1 MNRKDEQALAA
12 INYTLEHDAR
22 VREQIKEAIER
33 SDRAFLEQ
41 VVVRVIDR
49 LQLKVPD
56 VRGFV
61 DTAYERFRN
70 WF

>member
-1 MNRKDEQALAA
+1 MNHKDEQALAA
-12 INYTLEHDAR
+12 INYTPEYDAR

-61 DTAYERFRN
+61 DTAYERFRD